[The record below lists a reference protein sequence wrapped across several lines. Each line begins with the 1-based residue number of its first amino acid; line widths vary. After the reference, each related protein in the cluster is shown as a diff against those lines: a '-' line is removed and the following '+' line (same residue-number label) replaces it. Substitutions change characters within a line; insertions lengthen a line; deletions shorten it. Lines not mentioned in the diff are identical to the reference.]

1 VDTLVLA
8 ARVALS
14 LAVVLG
20 VLWFLQRRLS
30 RSARGKR
37 ATSVVTVVT
46 RQGISPKASV
56 VVVDVE
62 GSRYLLGVTEQSIT
76 LLSSG
81 DAPAAPAALVAVPA
95 AVPAA
100 VPTPV
105 AAPAAENTSAGAF
118 AQALQAE
125 GELAVVPAAAA
136 EGAYRRPRDRAS
148 RSGITPAAT
157 PVDGSPLAGSILS
170 GATWRLAAAALRQR
184 RAG

>member
-125 GELAVVPAAAA
+125 GELAVVPAAA

>member
-100 VPTPV
+100 VPTLV

-125 GELAVVPAAAA
+125 GEPAVVPAAA

>member
-125 GELAVVPAAAA
+125 GEPAVVPAAA

>member
-95 AVPAA
+95 AVPTLA
-100 VPTPV
+100 

>member
-95 AVPAA
+95 AVPTLA
-100 VPTPV
+100 

-125 GELAVVPAAAA
+125 GELAVVPAPAA

>member
-95 AVPAA
+95 AVP
-100 VPTPV
+100 TLV

-136 EGAYRRPRDRAS
+136 AGGAYRRPRDRAS
-148 RSGITPAAT
+148 RSGLTPAAA